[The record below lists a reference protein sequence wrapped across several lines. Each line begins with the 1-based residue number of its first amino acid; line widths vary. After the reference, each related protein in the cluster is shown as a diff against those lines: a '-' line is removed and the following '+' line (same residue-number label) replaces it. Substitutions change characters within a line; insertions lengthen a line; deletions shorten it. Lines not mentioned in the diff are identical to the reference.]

1 MQMSNILITG
11 ATGFIGSNLA
21 RTLSKSGDRIS
32 IFLKRQPNL
41 WRLKDIISQFDTYVV
56 DISNPDMI
64 KQKIMKIKP
73 DIVYHCAT
81 YGVYPFQKDLNTIIQ
96 TNVIGSANLM
106 QVLAKYNDLEKF
118 INIGSVFEYGPKL
131 KPAKET
137 DIVKPVTT
145 YGIAKVAQTHLA
157 QYFALANNLP
167 TVTLRI
173 FTTYGTYEERG
184 RLIPDIMFALIRKTH
199 LNLAC
204 PAARRDF
211 IYVDD
216 VINALIKTAKTRG
229 IEGEIFNIGGGR
241 EYNVQE
247 IVDLAQEISQTN
259 LRISSDYKKQLE
271 FDRIVGTKTVFAN
284 IEKARKVLSWK
295 PKYSIKEGLKKT
307 YDWYKKNIQLYRD

>member
-1 MQMSNILITG
+1 MSNILITG

-21 RTLSKSGDRIS
+21 RTLSKSEDKIS
-32 IFLKRQPNL
+32 IFLKSQSNL
-41 WRLKDIISQFDTYVV
+41 WRLKDIISHFDVHVV
-56 DISNPDMI
+56 DLSNPDMI

-73 DIVYHCAT
+73 DIVYHCAA

-106 QVLAKYNDLEKF
+106 QVLTKYNDLKKF

-137 DIVKPVTT
+137 DVVKPITI
-145 YGIAKVAQTHLA
+145 YGIAKVTQTHLA

-173 FTTYGTYEERG
+173 FTTYGAYEESG
-184 RLIPDIMFALIRKTH
+184 RLISDIMFALIRKTP

-211 IYVDD
+211 IYIDD
-216 VINALIKTAKTRG
+216 VINALIKAAKTRG

-241 EYNVQE
+241 KFDVQE
-247 IVDLAQEISQTN
+247 IVDLAQEVSQTN
-259 LRISSDYKKQLE
+259 LNISLDYKKQLE
-271 FDRIVGTKTVFAN
+271 FDKITGSKTVFAN
-284 IEKARKVLSWK
+284 IEKARKVLRWK
-295 PKYSIKEGLKKT
+295 PRYSIKEGLKKT